1 MSAKTTLNKVKA
13 ILGLQVAL
21 EQMKL
26 DNGTIVEAEVF
37 EANNEIF
44 IVNGEE
50 KIPLPIGEYVL
61 ENGMIVVISEEGVIA
76 EIKEKQEEAPIEEE
90 VVEEQEMEAE
100 PTGPKKVIE
109 SVSKEMF
116 FAEIEK
122 LRNEFLTKLSEQKPV
137 EVELEKVEPIKHSP
151 ESIVEKKVVAFA
163 KNRPMTTQDR
173 VFNKLFNK

>member
-122 LRNEFLTKLSEQKPV
+122 LRNEFLTKLSEQKPG